1 MVSSRETIEGPER
14 PWICPLQMRTVLINN
29 AVMESFA
36 VGGEVLDSAA
46 APEADTARSEGSRAA
61 TVRLSALHPGDTAI
75 VTSVGGGHHEVS
87 AIERR
92 LLELGFVSGE
102 RVEVVT
108 EARPGR
114 DPFVV
119 RLGATTLALRR
130 RDVESVW
137 VAPDSPDRA

>member
-1 MVSSRETIEGPER
+1 
-14 PWICPLQMRTVLINN
+14 MRTVLINN
-29 AVMESFA
+29 GVMES
-36 VGGEVLDSAA
+36 L
-46 APEADTARSEGSRAA
+46 
-61 TVRLSALHPGDTAI
+61 LSALRPGDTAV
-75 VTSVGGGHHEVS
+75 VTSVGTRCDEVS
-87 AIERR
+87 ATERR

-137 VAPDSPDRA
+137 VSLDSPERA

>member
-1 MVSSRETIEGPER
+1 
-14 PWICPLQMRTVLINN
+14 
-29 AVMESFA
+29 
-36 VGGEVLDSAA
+36 
-46 APEADTARSEGSRAA
+46 
-61 TVRLSALHPGDTAI
+61 
-75 VTSVGGGHHEVS
+75 
-87 AIERR
+87 
-92 LLELGFVSGE
+92 VSGE

-137 VAPDSPDRA
+137 VSLDSPERA

>member
-1 MVSSRETIEGPER
+1 
-14 PWICPLQMRTVLINN
+14 
-29 AVMESFA
+29 MESVA
-36 VGGEVLDSAA
+36 AIGGGEVLEPAHG
-46 APEADTARSEGSRAA
+46 ARSR
-61 TVRLSALHPGDTAI
+61 TLRLSALHPGDTAV
-75 VTSVGGGHHEVS
+75 VTSVGASHREVS
-87 AIERR
+87 TTERR

-119 RLGATTLALRR
+119 RIGATTLALRR

-137 VAPDSPDRA
+137 VSLSSAEAP